1 MELGCQSKIAV
12 ITRGDTLIDWPN
24 IEHMQNECED
34 YNFLV
39 TKDKIIKLRIS
50 GKQWNDF
57 LPKRTSLH
65 LNCLNYCT

>member
-1 MELGCQSKIAV
+1 MELGCQSEIAV

-50 GKQWNDF
+50 GKQ
-57 LPKRTSLH
+57 
-65 LNCLNYCT
+65 